1 MRRFLA
7 VALSIA
13 LVAPGCATM
22 RSSPSAQVSGVLQTS
37 PTGRQVVVDYARS
50 LSAGTRVRLTTI
62 DRVSVRGTLLKSTDT
77 ALYVQ
82 PRGRVAE
89 PIVEIT
95 LDRVVSIER
104 DKEGNNVG
112 RAVAVGAAAG
122 AGAALGV
129 FYLLV
134 LAYSN

>member
-7 VALSIA
+7 LTLCIVLA
-13 LVAPGCATM
+13 APGCVSVAGPRTQS
-22 RSSPSAQVSGVLQTS
+22 RPSAATAAGQDFMSE
-37 PTGRQVVVDYARS
+37 YARN
-50 LSAGTRVRLTTI
+50 LSAGTRVRVTTV
-62 DRVSVRGTLLKSTDT
+62 DRWRVRGTLIKTTDT

-89 PIVEIT
+89 PIVEIAFT
-95 LDRVVSIER
+95 NLAAIER
-104 DKEGNNVG
+104 DKDGGSVG
-112 RAVAVGAAAG
+112 RAIALGAAAG

-134 LAYSN
+134 LAYSD

>member
-7 VALSIA
+7 AALAIA

-22 RSSPSAQVSGVLQTS
+22 SSGPKAQVAAGVKTSPS
-37 PTGRQVVVDYARS
+37 GRDVVVDYARS
-50 LSAGTRVRLTTI
+50 LSAGTRVRLTTV

-77 ALYVQ
+77 ALFVQ

-89 PIVEIT
+89 PIVEIAM
-95 LDRVVSIER
+95 DRVASIER
-104 DKEGNNVG
+104 EKQGNNIG
-112 RAVAVGAAAG
+112 RAVAIGGAAG

-134 LAYSN
+134 LAYTD

>member
-1 MRRFLA
+1 MRRFFA

-22 RSSPSAQVSGVLQTS
+22 RSGPSAQVSAVLQTS
-37 PTGRQVVVDYARS
+37 PNGRQVVADYART
-50 LSAGTRVRLTTI
+50 LSAGTRVRLTTV

-77 ALYVQ
+77 ALFVQ

-89 PIVEIT
+89 PIVEIA
-95 LDRVVSIER
+95 LDRLASIER
-104 DKEGNNVG
+104 DKEGSNIG
-112 RAVAVGAAAG
+112 RAVAIGAAAG

-134 LAYSN
+134 LAYTD

>member
-1 MRRFLA
+1 M
-7 VALSIA
+7 
-13 LVAPGCATM
+13 
-22 RSSPSAQVSGVLQTS
+22 
-37 PTGRQVVVDYARS
+37 
-50 LSAGTRVRLTTI
+50 
-62 DRVSVRGTLLKSTDT
+62 RGTLLKSTDT